1 MIKLWFKGLLG
12 TRSGRLVAAIT
23 GLALT
28 VGLLGAL
35 GSFVVASSDSMA
47 RRAIEGVPV
56 DWQILL
62 AQGADVGPVIK
73 AVGQA
78 APYTA
83 LQPVGYADTAGF
95 SATTGD
101 TSQTTGPG
109 KVLGLEADYR
119 QRFPGQIRLVSG
131 AWDGVLIAT
140 QTAANLHVAPG
151 DTVTIKR
158 IGTAPIDI
166 KVAGVVALPNA
177 DSMFQA
183 IGLPKGIAPQA
194 PPDNVLL
201 MPRPEW
207 QTLFDP
213 QRVARPDTV
222 RTELHVRLART
233 DLPPDPAAAFIKAQQ
248 TANNFE
254 VRVAGGAVVANN
266 LAARLDGARA
276 DALYA
281 RVLFLFLGVPGVVL
295 ALLLTLAVAA
305 SGADRRR
312 REQALLR
319 VRGASLSQ
327 LLSLAWAEGMGTGAL
342 GVAVGIALSGL
353 TAVLWWHLAD
363 LRLALPWLGLAG
375 AIGFVLAMAAFL
387 VPAWRDATQSTVLAA
402 RVNVAQQPTPLW
414 QRLYLDLVLL
424 VIGLAIF
431 WMVARSGYQI
441 VLAPEGVAQTSVH
454 YDAFLAPLFL
464 WVGAGLLWTRL
475 SRLALGPG
483 EKTVAACVTPMSKA
497 LAPIAAASL
506 SRQQAR
512 MARGVALVALAFAFA
527 TSTAIFNTTYNA
539 QARVDA
545 ELTNGADV
553 AVTGT
558 IANPAGGLLKEL
570 GAIPR
575 VAVAEPMM
583 HRYAYVGADLQDM
596 FGINPVHIG
605 KATTISNAYF
615 ANNDAAKTL
624 ALLAETPDGVLV
636 SQETVNDF
644 QLQPGD
650 RLNLRLQRASDHQY
664 HVVPF
669 RFIGVAREFPTAPK
683 DSFLVANA
691 NYLASKTG
699 TDAAEVVLLRTRG
712 AAKAVAAAARKLA
725 APLGALKVT
734 TLGETQALISSSLT
748 SIDLRGLTDLELGF
762 SVLMIAAVTGLIL
775 GLGLAE
781 RRRSF
786 TILSALGAKRWQLG
800 VFLWSEGLFVVVGGA
815 VLGIAAGAGLAEA
828 LVAML
833 AGVFDPPPETLSI
846 PWLYLGVIL
855 ATGLVCGAAA
865 ILAMQT
871 LSQKPDLE
879 ALRGG

>member
-12 TRSGRLVAAIT
+12 THSGRLIAAIA

-35 GSFVVASSDSMA
+35 GAFVVASSDNMV
-47 RRAIEGVPV
+47 RRAIASVPV

-62 AQGADVGPVIK
+62 AQGAERAPIIK

-78 APYTA
+78 TSYTA
-83 LQPVGYADTAGF
+83 LQPVGYADAAGF
-95 SATTGD
+95 SAMTGN
-101 TSQTTGPG
+101 TLQTTGPG

-131 AWDGVLIAT
+131 VRDGVLIAT

-151 DTVTIKR
+151 DTITIER
-158 IGTAPIDI
+158 IGTTPVDV

-201 MPRPEW
+201 MPMSDWR
-207 QTLFDP
+207 TLFDP
-213 QRVARPDTV
+213 QQAARPDTV
-222 RTELHVRLART
+222 RTELHVRLTRT
-233 DLPPDPAAAFIKAQQ
+233 GLPPDPGAAFIKAQQ
-248 TANNFE
+248 TVNNFE
-254 VRVAGGAVVANN
+254 VRVAGSAVVANN
-266 LAARLDGARA
+266 LAARLDGVRA

-305 SGADRRR
+305 SGAGRRR

-327 LLSLAWAEGMGTGAL
+327 ILSLAWAEGMGTGAL
-342 GVAVGIALSGL
+342 GVVVGIVLSGL
-353 TAVLWWHLAD
+353 TAVMWWHLTD
-363 LRLALPWLGLAG
+363 LRLVIPWLALAG
-375 AIGFVLAMAAFL
+375 AIGFILAIAAFL
-387 VPAWRDATQSTVLAA
+387 VPAWRDATQSTVSAA
-402 RVNVAQQPTPLW
+402 RVNVGKQPTPLW
-414 QRLYLDLVLL
+414 QRLYIDLVLL

-464 WVGAGLLWTRL
+464 WVGAGLLWMRL
-475 SRLALGPG
+475 SRLALGRG
-483 EKTVAACVTPMSKA
+483 QQGVAACVSPLSKD
-497 LAPIAAASL
+497 LAPIVAASL

-512 MARGVALVALAFAFA
+512 MASGVALVALAFAFA
-527 TSTAIFNTTYNA
+527 TSTAIFNTTFNA

-553 AVTGT
+553 TVTGT
-558 IANPAGGLLKEL
+558 TAKPAGALLKEL
-570 GAIPR
+570 SAIQG

-596 FGINPVHIG
+596 FGINPAHVG

-615 ANNDAAKTL
+615 ASNDAAKML
-624 ALLAETPDGVLV
+624 AQLAETPDGILV

-650 RLNLRLQRASDHQY
+650 RLNLRLQSASDHQY

-691 NYLASKTG
+691 NYIASKTG
-699 TDAAEVVLLRTRG
+699 SDVAEVVLMRTSG
-712 AAKAVAAAARKLA
+712 NSEAVAAAARKLA
-725 APLGALKVT
+725 ATLGAVKVT
-734 TLGETQALISSSLT
+734 TLGETQSIISSSLT
-748 SIDLRGLTDLELGF
+748 SIDLRGLTNLELGF

-786 TILSALGAKRWQLG
+786 TILSALGAKRRQLG

-815 VLGIAAGAGLAEA
+815 VLGIAAGLGLAEA

-846 PWLYLGVIL
+846 PWLYLTAIL
-855 ATGLVCGAAA
+855 TTGLVCGAAA
-865 ILAMQT
+865 ILAMQA
-871 LSQKPDLE
+871 LSHKPDLE